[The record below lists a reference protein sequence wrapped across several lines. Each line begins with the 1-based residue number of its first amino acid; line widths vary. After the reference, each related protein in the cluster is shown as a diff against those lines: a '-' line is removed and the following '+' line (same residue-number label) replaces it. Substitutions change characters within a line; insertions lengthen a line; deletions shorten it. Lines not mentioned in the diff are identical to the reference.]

1 MTPGRINGSVTLERL
16 DGVRA
21 EVLGRLL
28 DGAVHPRQRA
38 RTTIVTNEMVNAT
51 CAMMMV
57 VIPSANW
64 MATKKTRR
72 LTPTTISGITVA
84 A

>member
-1 MTPGRINGSVTLERL
+1 MERSIP
-16 DGVRA
+16 DR
-21 EVLGRLL
+21 
-28 DGAVHPRQRA
+28 RA

-51 CAMMMV
+51 CAMIMV
-57 VIPSANW
+57 MIPSGNW
-64 MATKKTRR
+64 MATKKTKR